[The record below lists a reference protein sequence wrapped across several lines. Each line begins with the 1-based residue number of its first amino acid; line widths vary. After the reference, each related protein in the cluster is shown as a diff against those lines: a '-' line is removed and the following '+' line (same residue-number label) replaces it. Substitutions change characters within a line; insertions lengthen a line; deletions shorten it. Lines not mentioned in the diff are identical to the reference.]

1 MSKVLEVS
9 RNAYYNW
16 KKDRQA
22 SKKRFRELLIA
33 EIKKVYK
40 LSRCIYGSPRISRE
54 LIKRGFKASQQYV
67 ARIMREEGL
76 RSLATP
82 KYVVTTDSEHDN
94 PISEN
99 ILNREFNVSQLGKVW
114 VSDITYIRVND
125 DWAYLTT
132 VLDLADRKIVGWA
145 ISEDMTT
152 ENTVIAAWNRA
163 KMNRE
168 IKQGFI
174 FHSDRGVQYTSNS
187 FRKILNGNKKVTQSM
202 SRKGNCWD
210 NAVAESFFKT
220 IKHESLNHIKFT
232 SIKQLK
238 RVLFEYIEH
247 WYNRIRMHSAL
258 DYKTPFEKELELT
271 YKLKNVA

>member
-22 SKKRFRELLIA
+22 PKKRFRELLLA

-82 KYVVTTDSEHDN
+82 KSVVTTDSEHDN

-258 DYKTPFEKELELT
+258 DYKTPLEKELELT

>member
-22 SKKRFRELLIA
+22 SKKRFRELLLA
-33 EIKKVYK
+33 EIKKIYK

-82 KYVVTTDSEHDN
+82 KYVVTTDSGHDN

-187 FRKILNGNKKVTQSM
+187 FRQILNGNKKVTQSM

-258 DYKTPFEKELELT
+258 DYKTPLEKELELT

>member
-220 IKHESLNHIKFT
+220 IKHESLNHK
-232 SIKQLK
+232 SSHQL
-238 RVLFEYIEH
+238 
-247 WYNRIRMHSAL
+247 NS
-258 DYKTPFEKELELT
+258 
-271 YKLKNVA
+271 